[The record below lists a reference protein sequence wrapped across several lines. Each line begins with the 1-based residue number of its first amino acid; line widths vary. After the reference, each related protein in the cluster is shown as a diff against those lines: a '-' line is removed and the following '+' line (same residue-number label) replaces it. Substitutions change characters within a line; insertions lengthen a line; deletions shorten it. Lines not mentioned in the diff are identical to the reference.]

1 MLEEGSNVNKMS
13 LEKYNV
19 DYLGRPTP
27 LYYAKTLSEYFDAN
41 IYLKREDLNHTG
53 SMQINNSFE
62 QLFNA
67 KIQGYAKV
75 YLKTDN
81 RDFAVACAAS
91 CARLQLTLYI
101 ESESFDTLNHFRL
114 NLYGIKKISVQEINQ
129 SFFVV
134 DTGYFSSVVADEL
147 FNQTQNIETLLC
159 VSENYTEAA
168 SLFKPFIHK
177 SKCIAV
183 GSLPSRT
190 QPFLYVQMDKK
201 HSTKAFELIA
211 KSEGIVVSFQSAMA
225 LNYLMQNKPKK
236 NENVVIVLS
245 ENGDK
250 DIEEAFKLIS
260 L

>member
-1 MLEEGSNVNKMS
+1 MTKIS
-13 LEKYNV
+13 LENFNV

-27 LYYAKTLSEYFDAN
+27 LYYAKTLSEYFDAH

-53 SMQINNSFE
+53 SMQINNAFE
-62 QLFNA
+62 QLFHA
-67 KIQGYAKV
+67 KTQGYAKA

-91 CARLQLTLYI
+91 CARLQLSLYI
-101 ESESFDTLNHFRL
+101 ESESFDTLSRFRL
-114 NLYGIKKISVQEINQ
+114 NLYGMKKISDQEIDE
-129 SFFVV
+129 SYYRV
-134 DTGYFSSVVADEL
+134 DKGYFSSVVADEL
-147 FNQTQNIETLLC
+147 SNQAEDIDTLLC
-159 VSENYTEAA
+159 VSENYHEAA
-168 SLFKPFIHK
+168 ALFEPFIQR

-190 QPFLYVQMDKK
+190 QPFLYVQMQAKD
-201 HSTKAFELIA
+201 SLKAFELIA

-250 DIEEAFKLIS
+250 DIQKAYNEIAL
-260 L
+260 